1 MRVTGADLTP
11 GRVAVVVKRAT
22 DTVLILRSDLVSHE
36 VIEYLDQ
43 ILKPY

>member
-1 MRVTGADLTP
+1 MRATSADLSP
-11 GRVAVVVKRAT
+11 GRAAVVVERET
-22 DTVLILRSDLVSHE
+22 DTVLILRSDLVSQE